1 MGGFQV
7 LWCLQLMLS
16 NWTMAATISNS
27 FFYQK
32 YLHTNSNQDSQYN
45 RVNLHV
51 ESPSSVFALRGENA
65 TLPCRF
71 WYEPELN
78 SPRKVRIKWSWVS
91 VAGGPQTDV
100 LVAVGS
106 RRRTFGEFRGRVQL
120 RQNFPEDAALVMTQ
134 LQLNNTGRY
143 VCEVVDGLED
153 KRTTVDL
160 ELRGVVFPYQH
171 PLGRYYL
178 TFLEAKQ
185 ACEQQD
191 ATVATFPQLY
201 QAWEEGLN
209 WCNAG
214 WLADGTVQYPITQP
228 RATCGG
234 PGLAPGIR
242 SYGKRLSQPHRY
254 DAFCFS
260 SLLRGKVYYF
270 QPSGKMNLTEARQA
284 CEDDEAQIAKVGQLY
299 AAWKLTGLDHCNA
312 GWLADGSVRYP
323 ITRPRRNCSSSEP
336 GVRSFGFPPF
346 QDKHGVYCY
355 KAQE

>member
-1 MGGFQV
+1 MF
-7 LWCLQLMLS
+7 LS
-16 NWTMAATISNS
+16 I
-27 FFYQK
+27 
-32 YLHTNSNQDSQYN
+32 
-45 RVNLHV
+45 
-51 ESPSSVFALRGENA
+51 
-65 TLPCRF
+65 
-71 WYEPELN
+71 
-78 SPRKVRIKWSWVS
+78 
-91 VAGGPQTDV
+91 
-100 LVAVGS
+100 
-106 RRRTFGEFRGRVQL
+106 RGRVQL

-160 ELRGVVFPYQH
+160 ELKGVVFPYQH
-171 PLGRYYL
+171 RLGRYYL

-191 ATVATFPQLY
+191 ATVATFTQLY

-234 PGLAPGIR
+234 SGLAPGIR

-260 SLLRGKVYYF
+260 SSLRGKVYYF

-323 ITRPRRNCSSSEP
+323 ITRPRRNCSLSEP
-336 GVRSFGFPPF
+336 GVRSFGFPPS